1 MPNTVDC
8 RGLGCPEP
16 MLMVKRQIEAQ
27 GSGTIIAIA
36 DAEAARENIKRLA
49 ISQGWTVQIKE
60 QDGDYIL
67 TLTKA
72 S

>member
-1 MPNTVDC
+1 MSNTVDC

-27 GSGTIIAIA
+27 GDGTIIAIA
-36 DAEAARENIKRLA
+36 DNEAARENIKRLA
-49 ISQGWTVQIKE
+49 VNKGWTVDVKE
-60 QDGDYIL
+60 ENGDYVL
-67 TLTKA
+67 TLIR